1 MNRQQQIDH
10 FVSQAH
16 QLAMQRLR
24 EQPER
29 LREVQMQLTHWRKVS
44 GTTRSDVDWNQWEP
58 LLHGPMDALAQA
70 VCATSDHAAV
80 LRSVSPMSV
89 LIMQTER
96 AQLFPQPRHGR

>member
-16 QLAMQRLR
+16 QLAIQRLR
-24 EQPER
+24 DQPER

-44 GTTRSDVDWNQWEP
+44 GATRSDTYWDEWEQ

-70 VCATSDHAAV
+70 VCATTDHAAV

-89 LIMQTER
+89 LITQAER
-96 AQLFPQPRHGR
+96 AQLLLQARQSP